1 MKKLLLSILL
11 ASIGFVS
18 FAQLITAFTPRFSA
32 TQKGGITIIGNTA
45 AGCGAAVSSCQ
56 SHTCATA
63 HAEIAPAGVGVDNDF
78 IQTYIDIDADASTFM
93 SSSDSLSLPSCSLIS
108 FAGLYWGAGGA
119 IGEADGT
126 RWSTRANA
134 KIKINNGAYVNIT
147 ADATFNNNT
156 GYKSYHN
163 FKDLTT
169 VLQAAGIHARFTMA
183 NMPLLNDAGS
193 TTNRWGGWSLV
204 IVYRNDLQSL
214 KNLIVFNGLTNVS
227 SGNATTDIPLS
238 GFLTPPTGPVN
249 LEMGLVAYDGDRG
262 VSASSC
268 SSNFKGDSLLL
279 RSAGGFVPISDA
291 RHPANDVFNSSLAI
305 NGAATLFRNPSYGNT
320 LGFDASIF
328 VPDNTAKNYIANNAT
343 TATIRQRTGGETY
356 ITQVVTSAIDDFEPD
371 NRGGLTVVDLNG
383 GTVQAGDTLEYT
395 ATIKNIGSNPSIN
408 TYVVDTFPFNCIYV
422 PSSMREV
429 YGWSPG
435 NKSDVS
441 GDDEGEFYAA
451 AKAIKIRIGSGATA
465 VTGGVL
471 QNSIN
476 GADSTQVKFRVTAS
490 TDCIVLICNNVI
502 ANRFHVV
509 GTGFISG
516 NSFDSG
522 SNPTIFD
529 GNGCPVQGTTNTP
542 ITSIVC
548 QPPTASNNSPVCIGG
563 NINLFVQTS
572 PNATYL
578 WSGPNG
584 FTSTAQNPVITGVTA
599 VMAGAY
605 TVTITVTG
613 TNCVFTTSTTS
624 ITVNQTPAMTSSSSA
639 TICSGT
645 ALNIPLTASLPGT
658 FTWIATDNVNV
669 TGESTSL
676 QTSSTINNTL
686 VNTSTVPQTVTYT
699 VIPTATTGGCPGA
712 PQTLTVTVNPT
723 PAVTSPASATIC
735 SGATLNIPLTASVP
749 SSFTWIAANNPNT
762 TGESTALQS
771 TSTINNTLINTSL
784 VAQTV
789 TYTVTP
795 NATTGGCGATAQ
807 QIVTVTVN
815 PTPAMTS
822 SASATIC
829 SGGTV
834 NIPLTSSVAGTF
846 TWVANDNTNT
856 TGESITLQTTS
867 TLNNTIINTSGIP
880 QTVTYNVIPTATLGG
895 CAGATQTVSVLV
907 NPTPVITNQ
916 NTAAICSGGTVSI
929 PLTSTIAST
938 FTWIAANNSNTT
950 GESTTLQS
958 TSTLSNTIINTSGVP
973 ETVTYTV
980 IATATNGGC
989 AGASQT
995 ITVTVNPKPV
1005 MTSAISATICSG
1017 TAVNIPLT
1025 STIPS
1030 TFTWI
1035 AANNPNTTGESTALQ
1050 TTSTINNTITNN
1062 STVPQTVTYT
1072 VIPTA
1077 TSGGCAGDAQTVTV
1091 LVNPSPVM
1099 TSTNTAT
1106 ICSGSIVTIP
1116 LTSSVASTYTWIAGD
1131 NPNTS
1136 GESTTLQTTSTLSN
1150 TIFNPGTVQQ
1160 MVTYTVIPT
1169 ATQGGCSSLV
1179 PQIVTVIVNPMD
1191 SVAFSYPALTFC
1203 QTGNDPSPANS
1214 GLAGGTYTSVPAGL
1228 VINPATGLVDLSA
1241 STLGSYTITYTTNG
1255 VCPNSGT
1262 VSFSITTAPSATFSY
1277 SSQVFCHGGTNPLPI
1292 LIPPAFGGTYS
1303 STAGLVIDSN
1313 TGEIDLTAS
1322 TPGIYV
1328 VTNTIAAA
1336 GGCATATATTT
1347 ITINPD
1353 VIINAGADDVICSG
1367 TTYTLS
1373 GSFGGGATS
1382 VNWTTSGTG
1391 SFNNPALAGATYTPS
1406 AGDIAAGIVT
1416 LTITSNDP
1424 SGPCPSLSDNM
1435 VLTITP
1441 AVTLNP
1447 GSNATI
1453 CSGTTY
1459 TLSGTFGGGASSI
1472 TWTTSGSGTFDDATL
1487 PGATYTPS
1495 AADISAG
1502 SVTLTIISDD
1512 PAGPCPSLNDAMVLT
1527 INPAPVMTSTNTATI
1542 CSGSIV
1548 TIPLTSSVASTYTWI
1563 AGDNPNTS
1571 GESTTLQTTST
1582 LSNTIFNPGTV
1593 QQMVTYTVIPTAT
1606 QGGCSSLVPQI
1617 VTVIV
1622 NPMDSVAFSYPA
1634 LTFCQTGNDPSPAN
1648 SGLAGGT
1655 YTSVPAGLV
1664 INPATGLVDLSAS
1677 TLGSYTITYT
1687 TNGVC
1692 PNSGTVSFSIT
1703 TAPSATFSYSSQ
1715 VFCHGGTNPLPI
1727 LIPPAFGGTYSS
1739 TAGLVIDSNTGEI
1752 DLTASTPGI
1761 YVVTNTIAA
1770 AGGCAT
1776 ATATTT
1782 ITINPD
1788 VIINAGADDVI
1799 CSGTTYTLSGSF
1811 GGGATSV
1818 NWTTS
1823 GTGSFNNPALAGATY
1838 TPSAG
1843 DIAAGIVTLTITSND
1858 PSGPCPSLSDNMV
1871 LTITPAVTLNPGS
1884 NATICSGT
1892 TYTLS
1897 GTFGGGAS
1905 SITWT
1910 TSGSGTFDDATLPGA
1925 TYTPSAADISAGS
1938 VTLTIIS
1945 DDPAGPCPSLNDAMV
1960 LTINPAATVTAG
1972 GDATIC
1978 ALTDYTLSG
1987 SFGGGATSGT
1997 WTSTGTG
2004 TFNNAGSP
2012 TATYNPSNADDAS
2025 GSVILIYTTND
2036 PQGVCGS
2043 VTDSMTL
2050 TITPRDNSDFSYS
2063 GGTYCQTGTNPTPT
2077 ITGLQGG
2084 TFASSPAGLVIDAT
2098 TGTITLLPSVLGTY
2112 SVYYTTNGPCPWTD
2126 TVLVTVTVAPSAAF
2140 IYNPAT
2146 YCQFS
2151 NPNAVPS
2158 FPVGS
2163 SAGVFSASPVGL
2175 VFVNATTGVVDLNT
2189 SAPGIYTVTNYIAA
2203 AGGCAADTATNTITI
2218 NPAAFVNASANDTIC
2233 SGNSYTL
2240 SGSFSGGTSSI
2251 TWSTS
2256 GSGTFDNSTLPN
2268 ATYTPSQAD
2277 ITAASVVLTIT
2288 SDDPS
2293 GPCSS
2298 VNDAITLY
2306 IQPAATA
2313 NAGTDATICATS
2325 NYTLSGTLGGG
2336 ASSATWSTTGTGT
2349 FDNNTLPNATYTPSA
2364 ADDAAGSVVL
2374 VYTTNDPA
2382 GECTSVT
2389 DSITLTI
2396 TPRDNSSFNYSGSTF
2411 CQSGVNPLPTITGLS
2426 GGTFSSSPGSLIIN
2440 PATGEITLIS
2450 SPSGT
2455 YTVMYLTNGTCP
2467 DSSTVTINITNLFV
2481 ASFHYNGPYCEHSQ
2495 PNPTPVYVGAGTAG
2509 TFTYHPG
2516 GLIINALTGVI
2527 DMTTTAPGTYTVI
2540 NTIVGTGGC
2549 ATASDSTVVTITP
2562 LDNATFSY
2570 PNSPFCVNVA
2580 NPSPVITGL
2589 AGGSFSSTLGGSL
2602 NSSTGVIALPVTPG
2616 TYTITYT
2623 TNGTCTNSS
2632 TSSVTILAAPTANA
2646 GQNQQLGCGS
2656 TVTLDGTASS
2666 GGNNYTY
2673 QWTTL
2678 TGTILTGANS
2688 NQATTDAPGVY
2699 TITVTDNVTGCSET
2713 DTMTV
2718 FGIPAPVASFT
2729 TNPNP
2734 ATGTMPLAVTF
2745 TNTSTNA
2752 TTYLWNF
2759 GDGTTSTLENPV
2771 HVFDSVGVYPVVLYV
2786 SYNGNCIDSSEII
2799 VVVYPGYSVII
2810 PNVFT
2815 PNDDGVNDIFT
2826 INTTGVSELN
2836 VYIYD
2841 RWGLKIYEWHTV
2853 EGGWDGHMAN
2863 GVKASDG
2870 TYFYILDLKDGDG
2883 KLFDDK
2889 GSFMIIRQ

>member
-1527 INPAPVMTSTNTATI
+1527 INPA
-1542 CSGSIV
+1542 
-1548 TIPLTSSVASTYTWI
+1548 
-1563 AGDNPNTS
+1563 
-1571 GESTTLQTTST
+1571 
-1582 LSNTIFNPGTV
+1582 
-1593 QQMVTYTVIPTAT
+1593 
-1606 QGGCSSLVPQI
+1606 
-1617 VTVIV
+1617 
-1622 NPMDSVAFSYPA
+1622 
-1634 LTFCQTGNDPSPAN
+1634 
-1648 SGLAGGT
+1648 
-1655 YTSVPAGLV
+1655 
-1664 INPATGLVDLSAS
+1664 
-1677 TLGSYTITYT
+1677 
-1687 TNGVC
+1687 
-1692 PNSGTVSFSIT
+1692 
-1703 TAPSATFSYSSQ
+1703 
-1715 VFCHGGTNPLPI
+1715 
-1727 LIPPAFGGTYSS
+1727 
-1739 TAGLVIDSNTGEI
+1739 
-1752 DLTASTPGI
+1752 
-1761 YVVTNTIAA
+1761 
-1770 AGGCAT
+1770 
-1776 ATATTT
+1776 
-1782 ITINPD
+1782 
-1788 VIINAGADDVI
+1788 
-1799 CSGTTYTLSGSF
+1799 
-1811 GGGATSV
+1811 
-1818 NWTTS
+1818 
-1823 GTGSFNNPALAGATY
+1823 
-1838 TPSAG
+1838 
-1843 DIAAGIVTLTITSND
+1843 
-1858 PSGPCPSLSDNMV
+1858 
-1871 LTITPAVTLNPGS
+1871 
-1884 NATICSGT
+1884 
-1892 TYTLS
+1892 
-1897 GTFGGGAS
+1897 
-1905 SITWT
+1905 
-1910 TSGSGTFDDATLPGA
+1910 
-1925 TYTPSAADISAGS
+1925 
-1938 VTLTIIS
+1938 
-1945 DDPAGPCPSLNDAMV
+1945 
-1960 LTINPAATVTAG
+1960 ATVTAG